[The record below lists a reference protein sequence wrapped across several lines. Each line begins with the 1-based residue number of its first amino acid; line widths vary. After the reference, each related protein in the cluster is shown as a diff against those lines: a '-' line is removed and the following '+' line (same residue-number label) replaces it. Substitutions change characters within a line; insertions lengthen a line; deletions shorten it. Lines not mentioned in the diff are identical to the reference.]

1 MSIELRFQLFVIM
14 VDSSVPKVS
23 FHAVGDSLS
32 KVFGLSSSKPGA
44 AKHAFGFNPFFI
56 SLFYQANPTN

>member
-1 MSIELRFQLFVIM
+1 M
-14 VDSSVPKVS
+14 VDSNVPKVS
-23 FHAVGDSLS
+23 FHAVGNSLP

-44 AKHAFGFNPFFI
+44 TKHAFGFNPFFI